1 MDEGDDD
8 HHSSYTK
15 TLQLFVSGFDGVCL
29 CLFRFQSDGNC
40 VSSREGVRFE
50 GFRRRFGQRKPICGE
65 CDASKRKQAKI
76 FRVLFL
82 HSSPHSQTCLG
93 SGRQPVF
100 CGREADEAALSLIN
114 AAASPLF
121 PHPRLPAR
129 QRRG

>member
-76 FRVLFL
+76 FGVLFL
-82 HSSPHSQTCLG
+82 HSSPHQPNLFRIRTTAGFLREG
-93 SGRQPVF
+93 S
-100 CGREADEAALSLIN
+100 
-114 AAASPLF
+114 
-121 PHPRLPAR
+121 
-129 QRRG
+129 RRGRSVAH